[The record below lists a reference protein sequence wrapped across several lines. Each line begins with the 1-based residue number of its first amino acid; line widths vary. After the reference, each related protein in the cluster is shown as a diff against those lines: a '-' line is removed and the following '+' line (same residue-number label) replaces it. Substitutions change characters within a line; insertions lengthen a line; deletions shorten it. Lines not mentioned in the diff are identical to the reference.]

1 MMTATS
7 ATAIDPWSVKAALE
21 SADRIVVQQLFKA
34 LANEYRISL
43 PAPGSTKE
51 GHPLLYVRQKMVA
64 MKEDIRFRLS
74 PDDEGYLFKIRSR
87 SIFEFRGRHDVLD
100 AQDCPIGVLEKTF
113 GRSLLR
119 SHWRVRDAAGNEV
132 LESEESSIFIALLRR
147 VAGFLPD
154 GLGVLSSVPFHFNL
168 YREGKLVARYD
179 RVFAARDRYLLE
191 VESELAGVDRR
202 LLIAFAVGLDALQD
216 R

>member
-1 MMTATS
+1 MVNVKS
-7 ATAIDPWSVKAALE
+7 PTAIDPRSVQAALE
-21 SADRIVVQQLFKA
+21 SADRILVQQVFKA
-34 LANEYRISL
+34 LANEYRISV
-43 PAPGSTKE
+43 PPPGSTRE

-74 PDDEGYLFKIRSR
+74 PEDEGYLFKIRSR
-87 SIFEFRGRHDVLD
+87 SVFEFRGRHDVLD
-100 AQDCPIGVLEKTF
+100 AQDYAIGVLEKSF

-119 SHWRVRDAAGNEV
+119 SHWRVRDAAGNAV
-132 LESEESSIFIALLRR
+132 LESEESSVFIALLRR
-147 VAGFLPD
+147 FAGFLPD
-154 GLGVLSSVPFHFNL
+154 GLDLLSSVPFHFNL
-168 YREGKLVARYD
+168 YREGTLVARYD

-191 VESELAGVDRR
+191 VEPELAGVDRR